1 MAQADLNVANQS
13 GAAFR
18 ADLNNQLLALGTLQ
32 SGNSA
37 PSTTYQGMLWLDT
50 STSPSTIKQRND
62 ANNGWVTLGTLSTNF
77 GLFTNDVNL
86 SSTGYLDIP
95 SGTTAQRPGSP
106 NSGMIRYNTTLG
118 IFEGYTTEWG
128 RISTGPLTEM
138 GSQTS
143 AGTNNVFSSIPS
155 WAKKITV
162 VFDAISLS
170 GSANLLLQLGTSAA
184 IESSSYASNCATVQS
199 SATVITTDT
208 FGIVTRLAGT
218 SNYASG
224 IIDLI
229 KIYGNFWIAK
239 GAVRHFGAS
248 DFVSTVTGQKNLSGA
263 IGQLRLI
270 SSNGTDTFKSS
281 GAFNVFY
288 EG

>member
-50 STSPSTIKQRND
+50 STSPSTLKQRND
-62 ANNGWVTLGTLSTNF
+62 GNNGWVTLGTLSTNF
-77 GLFTNDVNL
+77 GLFANDINL

-95 SGTTAQRPGSP
+95 AGTTAQRPGSP
-106 NSGMIRYNTTLG
+106 NSGMIRYNTTLQS
-118 IFEGYTTEWG
+118 FEGYTSEWG

-138 GSQTS
+138 GAQAA

-162 VFDAISLS
+162 VLEGVSLN

-184 IESSSYASNCATVQS
+184 IDGSSYASNCVTIQS
-199 SATVITTDT
+199 SGTIFTAADA
-208 FGIVTRLAGT
+208 FGILVRLASET
-218 SNYASG
+218 NTVSG
-224 IIDLI
+224 VIDLM
-229 KIYGNFWIAK
+229 KVYGNFWIAK
-239 GAVRHFGAS
+239 GVMRHFSLFDGI
-248 DFVSTVTGQKNLSGA
+248 STIAGQKQLSAA

-270 SSNGTDTFKSS
+270 SSNGTDTFDG